1 MPDRASCR
9 IANAVV
15 LAMLVAAG
23 CSHSDSSAPTSTASP
38 SAPSAPGAASAPS
51 SPSAPS
57 PASSS
62 AKDPAKARELIAAGA
77 VVLDVRTP
85 DEYRDGHLPTATNV
99 PVDDVSTRLGE
110 VDQLTHGDKAK
121 PIVVYCAAGKR
132 AARAKQTLES
142 AGYTHVVNGG
152 GFDDLA
158 SGSAR

>member
-1 MPDRASCR
+1 MVDRASCR

-15 LAMLVAAG
+15 IVVLVAAG

-38 SAPSAPGAASAPS
+38 SAPSAPSAPNA
-51 SPSAPS
+51 PSAPS
-57 PASSS
+57 AVSSS

-110 VDQLTHGDKAK
+110 VDQLTHGDKTK

-132 AARAKQTLES
+132 AARAKLTLES

-158 SGSAR
+158 PGNAP